1 MVAYVDMYDLYI
13 SNAADC
19 NMVADRR
26 RAPRG
31 KHSNMNTIVCF
42 GDSNTWGCP
51 PFANIAQTPDRLPPH
66 QRWPNVLGRHLG
78 EDTWIVEEGLS
89 GRTTVFDDPIEG
101 LHKNGMRT
109 IIPVLESHAP
119 LDILIIMLGGNDFKE
134 QYGISAYNSARG
146 MLTLVQTIKGHYALI
161 DTCPEILIVTPP
173 AITELAEPA
182 MWGEGWKKCVDHAYY
197 LEQVANRTGC
207 FHYDANRV
215 AKTGMDGCHLEPEEH
230 EALGKALA
238 EEVRSILKLRQ
249 TK

>member
-1 MVAYVDMYDLYI
+1 M
-13 SNAADC
+13 
-19 NMVADRR
+19 
-26 RAPRG
+26 
-31 KHSNMNTIVCF
+31 HTIVCF

-78 EDTWIVEEGLS
+78 DDTWIVEEGLS

-109 IIPVLESHAP
+109 IIPVLETHGP
-119 LDILIIMLGGNDFKE
+119 LDVLIIMLGGNDFKE

-146 MLTLVQTIKGHYALI
+146 MLTLVQTIKGHYALTE
-161 DTCPEILIVTPP
+161 TCPEILIVTPP
-173 AITELAEPA
+173 SITDIAEPA
-182 MWGEGWKKCVDHAYY
+182 MWGEAWKKCLDHAYY
-197 LEQVANRTGC
+197 LEQVASRTGC

-215 AKTGMDGCHLEPEEH
+215 AKAGMDGCHMEPEDH
-230 EALGKALA
+230 DALGRALA
-238 EEVRSILKLRQ
+238 EEVRAILKLRQ